1 MANNRNRSNNT
12 GQTQKR
18 TTPAATPEP
27 KPEPVVGTETPP
39 EVSAAAGDPS
49 TVTPVTDPQT
59 ANAEASMEGVA
70 DRVGDPVIREGVT
83 DGTENGPL
91 SVVEGQDGSQQ
102 PQTTDSPAESQ
113 DDVVDDTH
121 DPLVGEQGYVGGDDY
136 DPSAAPAGRI
146 LHPGEEFVVTAA
158 KDEFGVLRAIEDVH
172 RRVFA
177 HGGNRYTYML
187 LIRKGQE
194 VTSSGAVA
202 QYR

>member
-1 MANNRNRSNNT
+1 MANTRNRSNNT
-12 GQTQKR
+12 NRQSQR
-18 TTPAATPEP
+18 TTPAP
-27 KPEPVVGTETPP
+27 KPEPTPVVGTETPD

-59 ANAEASMEGVA
+59 ANAEASMEGVP
-70 DRVGDPVIREGVT
+70 DRVGDPVVREGVT
-83 DGTENGPL
+83 DGTENGPQ
-91 SVVEGQDGSQQ
+91 SVADGQDGSQQ
-102 PQTTDSPAESQ
+102 PQTPDSPGESP

-158 KDEFGVLRAIEDVH
+158 RDEFGVLRAIEDVH
-172 RRVFA
+172 RRVYA
-177 HGGNRYTYML
+177 HGGNRYTFML

-194 VTSSGAVA
+194 VTSSGAVI